1 MKKIIDISE
10 FNSIDHWGSVKANC
24 DGVIIRAGYR
34 GYGTGNVVFDDE
46 FRNNFTAVKF
56 HNIPFSVYFTTQAI
70 NEEEGRQEARFCIDA
85 VKGSKVDFPIFIDVE
100 NCGGGNGR
108 ADLWSISKDT
118 RTKVLKAFCE
128 EIEKNGYKAGI
139 YASSSWFCDMFDRS
153 QLEKYFWWVAQY
165 DSEAPSFR
173 WDAWQYTSD
182 GVIAGVNGRCDVSKW
197 KAEETEK
204 KPAPAKKSNEEIANE
219 VIAGKWGNGAE
230 REKRLTEAGYN
241 YNAIQSIVNAKLAK
255 KPAPAKPTN
264 ATYTVKSG
272 DTLSGIAQKY
282 NTTVNE
288 LAKLNNIS
296 NVNLIYAGQVMK
308 LPTGSTQT
316 KEKTYTVKAGDTLG
330 EIAQKF
336 NTTVNELARK
346 NNISDVNLIYVGQVL
361 KV

>member
-10 FNSIDHWGSVKANC
+10 FNSVDHWGSVKANC

-46 FRNNFTAVKF
+46 FRNNYTAVKF

-153 QLEKYFWWVAQY
+153 QLEKFFWWVAQY
-165 DSEAPSFR
+165 DDEAPSFR
-173 WDAWQYTSD
+173 WDAWQYASD
-182 GVIAGVNGRCDVSKW
+182 GVIAGINGRCDVSKW
-197 KAEETEK
+197 KAEESEK
-204 KPAPAKKSNEEIANE
+204 KPAPTPTKKSNEEIANE
-219 VIAGKWGNGAE
+219 VIAGKWGNGVE

-255 KPAPAKPTN
+255 APAKPSN

-288 LAKLNNIS
+288 LARLNNIS
-296 NVNLIYAGQVMK
+296 NVNLIYAGQVLK
-308 LPTGSTQT
+308 LPTGSAQA
-316 KEKTYTVKAGDTLG
+316 KEKIYTVKAGDTLG

-346 NNISDVNLIYVGQVL
+346 NNISNVNLIYVGQVL